1 MGIDQRNGGTHP
13 HERLGSDAI
22 GPNVVVVPKS
32 PNDGSLS
39 AG

>member
-1 MGIDQRNGGTHP
+1 MRIDQRNGGTHP
-13 HERLGSDAI
+13 HERLGSDPF
-22 GPNVVVVPKS
+22 GPHVVVVPES